1 MTQVENT
8 SGVPARCA
16 LALKEWAVA
25 IEALGTGRTALIIRK
40 GGIREESKRFEL
52 RYDECLLFPSFEHQ
66 QADLL
71 RPEHAGALGHVL
83 AETPSPDALRFTHYA
98 RVHDAFAVREQAEL
112 DALAPHHIWS
122 DAYASARLRWR
133 PSQALTGIV
142 LRVWRLAEPVSV
154 PWRPEYAGCKSWLT
168 LLDEAPL
175 PAATPAM
182 TDDAFAAEA
191 AAIRAALAGAQA
203 APQLTNDRRS
213 A

>member
-1 MTQVENT
+1 MTQT
-8 SGVPARCA
+8 AARTGVPATCA
-16 LALKEWAVA
+16 VALKEWAVA

-52 RYDECLLFPSFEHQ
+52 RYDECLLFPCFEHQ

-71 RPEHAGALGHVL
+71 RPEYAAALGHVL
-83 AETPSPDALRFTHYA
+83 AEAPDTEALRFTHYA
-98 RVHDAFAVREQAEL
+98 RVHAAFPVREQAEL

-122 DAYASARLRWR
+122 DAYAASRLRWR

-168 LLDEAPL
+168 LHDEARL
-175 PAATPAM
+175 SQATPAM
-182 TDDAFAAEA
+182 TDAAFAAEA
-191 AAIRAALAGAQA
+191 AAIEAALAGAQA
-203 APQLTNDRRS
+203 AH
-213 A
+213 